1 MIHARIDDDAARRY
15 LAGVHPQVHQRLA
28 ASIGRLTLQL
38 LREVKAGKLSGQVL
52 NVRTGRLRRSIN
64 QRLEQRDPLQI
75 TGYVGTNVV
84 YGRRHELGFTGS
96 ESVRQHLRTV
106 TQAWGRPLRAP
117 RSITVRAHSR
127 RVSVPPRS
135 FLRSAL
141 QDMAPAIRQ
150 TLQAAVAQG
159 LRR

>member
-1 MIHARIDDDAARRY
+1 MIHARIEDEAARRY
-15 LAGVHPQVHQRLA
+15 LASIHPQVQQRLTT
-28 ASIGRLTLQL
+28 SIGRLTLQL

-52 NVRTGRLRRSIN
+52 QVRTGRLRRSIN

-75 TGYVGTNVV
+75 AGYVGTNVA
-84 YGRRHELGFTGS
+84 YGRRHELGFNGS
-96 ESVRQHLRTV
+96 ESVRQHLRTI
-106 TQAWGRPLRAP
+106 TQAWGRALRSP
-117 RSITVRAHSR
+117 RSITVREHSR
-127 RVSVPPRS
+127 HISVPPRS